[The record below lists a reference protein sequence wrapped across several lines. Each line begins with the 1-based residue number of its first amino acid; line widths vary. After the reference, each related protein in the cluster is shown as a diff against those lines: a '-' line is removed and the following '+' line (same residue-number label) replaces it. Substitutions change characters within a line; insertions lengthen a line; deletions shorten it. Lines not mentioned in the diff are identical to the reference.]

1 MNAQSKHSISRDDIM
16 PMDDYVKIRKSNKQK
31 LIPQKKLRRISV
43 GPFATFYFEN
53 YDTMWAQIHEM
64 LYIERGGE
72 EQIKDELS
80 AYNPLIPNGSELVAT
95 MMLEIDDPI
104 QRDHTLHRLGGIEET
119 AYISVA
125 GKKFYAV
132 AEQEV
137 ERTTEEGKT
146 SAIHFLH
153 FPFQAEDIK
162 NFLESDDTIMVGI
175 EHANYG
181 HIAVLSAE
189 SRAAL
194 KADFTP

>member
-1 MNAQSKHSISRDDIM
+1 MTSQSKHAIGRDDIM
-16 PMDDYVKIRKSNKQK
+16 SMDDYVKIRKSHKQA
-31 LIPQKKLRRISV
+31 LIPQKKLRRIAV

-104 QRDHTLHRLGGIEET
+104 QRDHTLHRLGGIEKSV
-119 AYISVA
+119 YISVA
-125 GKKFYAV
+125 GKKIYAV
-132 AEQEV
+132 PEQEV
-137 ERTTEEGKT
+137 ERTTEAGKT

-153 FPFQAEDIK
+153 FPFEADDIR
-162 NFLESDDTIMVGI
+162 NFRQLGNSILLGI
-175 EHANYG
+175 EHENYG
-181 HIAVLSAE
+181 HIAVISAD
-189 SRAAL
+189 SQTAL
-194 KADFTP
+194 EQDFSA